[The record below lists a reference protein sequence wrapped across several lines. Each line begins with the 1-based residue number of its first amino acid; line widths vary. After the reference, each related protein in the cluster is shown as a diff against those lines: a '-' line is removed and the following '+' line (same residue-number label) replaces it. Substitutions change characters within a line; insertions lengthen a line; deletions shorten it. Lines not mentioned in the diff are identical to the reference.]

1 MSRQHQCTVRRGWW
15 PWNDPAI
22 VPDTLPLLGADGAG
36 TRDLDAT
43 SVSLSERNAE
53 ASRRNSV
60 TSTRNSVLLGEEVG
74 GWIQDQVR
82 WICGILNVTRL
93 H

>member
-1 MSRQHQCTVRRGWW
+1 M
-15 PWNDPAI
+15 
-22 VPDTLPLLGADGAG
+22 PDTLPLLGADGAG

-43 SVSLSERNAE
+43 SASLSERNAE

-60 TSTRNSVLLGEEVG
+60 TSTSVLLGEEVG
-74 GWIQDQVR
+74 WFIQDQAR